1 MTLQFIHDNHG
12 NTTGVYIPIEDWQTL
27 KVKYK
32 ELETE
37 ELKIG
42 EELLTWQKE
51 IIYVRLNEYYNSPG
65 DLLDFNKSIDDLEKD
80 L

>member
-32 ELETE
+32 ELETD

-51 IIYVRLNEYYNSPG
+51 IIDVRLNEYYNSPG

>member
-32 ELETE
+32 ELETD

-51 IIYVRLNEYYNSPG
+51 MIDVRLNEYYNSPG